1 MYYFVLSDIEQDCFL
16 PYNELMEHVYPDV
29 QQLMKENNIR
39 FTILTDGLFELVE
52 GFNSPTQVEGLPR
65 LMRQNK

>member
-1 MYYFVLSDIEQDCFL
+1 
-16 PYNELMEHVYPDV
+16 MEHVYPDV
-29 QQLMKENNIR
+29 HQLMKENNIR

-52 GFNSPTQVEGLPR
+52 GFNSPAQVEGLPP

>member
-1 MYYFVLSDIEQDCFL
+1 MDI
-16 PYNELMEHVYPDV
+16 VYPDV
-29 QQLMKENNIR
+29 KQLMEENNMQ

-52 GFNSPTQVEGLPR
+52 GFNSPAQVEGLPR